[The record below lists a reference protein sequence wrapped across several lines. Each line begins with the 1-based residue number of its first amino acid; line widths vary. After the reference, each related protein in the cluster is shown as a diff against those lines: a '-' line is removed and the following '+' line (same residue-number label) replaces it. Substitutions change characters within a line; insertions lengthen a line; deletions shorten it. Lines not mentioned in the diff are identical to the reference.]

1 MTIKEWILTRYIL
14 RAISH
19 QLRYLLNYFVLNSKV
34 FFKNSVIYPGVKI
47 FSTKNI
53 KIGKYVVIK
62 ENTYLYV
69 FKNGF
74 IDIGE
79 DVFIGMFCVIDGT
92 GGVTIGNK
100 VAISYHTSIISASHE
115 YTDTEIPP
123 GEQGTIAKGIKI
135 EDNVWIGAN
144 VTILDGVS
152 IGEGAIIG
160 AGSVVTHD
168 IPKFAVAVGVPAT
181 VIRYRKKVD

>member
-1 MTIKEWILTRYIL
+1 MTIKQWILTRYIL

-19 QLRYLLNYFVLNSKV
+19 QFRYLLNYFVLNFKL

-47 FSTKNI
+47 FYTKNV
-53 KIGKYVVIK
+53 KIGKHVAVK
-62 ENTYLYV
+62 ENCYLYA
-69 FKNGF
+69 FENGF

-92 GGVTIGNK
+92 GGVTIGNR
-100 VAISYHTSIISASHE
+100 VAISYRTSIISASHKYGDIE
-115 YTDTEIPP
+115 MPP
-123 GEQGTIAKGIKI
+123 GEQGIVAKGIKI

-144 VTILDGVS
+144 VTILDGVT

-160 AGSVVTHD
+160 AGSVVTES
-168 IPKFAVAVGVPAT
+168 IPKLAIAVGVPAR
-181 VIRYRKKVD
+181 VIKYR

>member
-1 MTIKEWILTRYIL
+1 MTIKQWILTRYIL

-19 QLRYLLNYFVLNSKV
+19 QFRYSLNYFVLNFKL

-47 FSTKNI
+47 FCTKNI

-62 ENTYLYV
+62 ESCYLYA
-69 FKNGF
+69 FKDGF

-92 GGVTIGNK
+92 GGITIGNR
-100 VAISYHTSIISASHE
+100 VAISYHTSIISASHK
-115 YTDTEIPP
+115 YTDLKISP
-123 GEQGTIAKGIKI
+123 GEQGIVAKGIKI

-144 VTILDGVS
+144 VTILDGVT
-152 IGEGAIIG
+152 IGEGVVIG
-160 AGSVVTHD
+160 AGSVVTES
-168 IPKFAVAVGVPAT
+168 IPKFAIAVGVPAR
-181 VIRYRKKVD
+181 VIKYR